1 MGQTTNNKQL
11 KTFQVAFYGYVK
23 GKQKRIQT
31 VGTEKEL
38 YQVAPLILGNN
49 FSNDVLSVII
59 GNWSRNT
66 VQVDFDKMPF
76 DKVKYYA
83 FRANNWFKLNG
94 FIIFESSRKEHIAKE
109 KGKKGKISY
118 RYFEKNYLVAFDRPV
133 SWIKNVHI
141 INWIGLE
148 SGSVDLQKWV
158 LMQCIKESSTLRF
171 SPKIDKPIPK
181 IVYRYGSQN
190 NQIKELLET
199 RRIILNIVKNSLK
212 ESVKKSI
219 DSNIKVVNEV
229 IKCQ

>member
-1 MGQTTNNKQL
+1 VGHTTENKQL
-11 KTFQVAFYGYVK
+11 KIFQIAFYGSVNE
-23 GKQKRIQT
+23 KQKRIQIKK
-31 VGTEKEL
+31 GTEKEL
-38 YQVAPLILGNN
+38 YQVAKLVLGNSSGN
-49 FSNDVLSVII
+49 VII

-83 FRANNWFKLNG
+83 HRVNNFFFGGKSG

-109 KGKKGKISY
+109 KGKKGKVTF

-133 SWIKNVHI
+133 NWIKNVHI
-141 INWIGLE
+141 MNWIALE

-158 LMQCIKESSTLRF
+158 TMQCIKESSTLRL
-171 SPKIDKPIPK
+171 SPKIDKPSPK

-212 ESVKKSI
+212 KY
-219 DSNIKVVNEV
+219 
-229 IKCQ
+229 